1 MRHLVYTQ
9 GVYRTPPRRIGW
21 LARRCPSGIF
31 YTKMMSLCA
40 WGSIK
45 CRLNRYDRQQWAT
58 CSHDIIKA
66 LESVGVQVEISGIEH
81 LRALEGP
88 VVIVANHMSMLETLF
103 LPGIIQPIRDMG
115 YIAKQSL
122 LDYPFFKYLVR
133 FGDPIGVSRT
143 NPREDLKAVLEG
155 GPARLRQGISMVVF
169 IQPTRGICFERA
181 KVTTLGIKLAL
192 KAKVPVMPL
201 ALKTDAWANGS
212 LLKDFGRIDPRKTVR
227 FCLGPPMA
235 LTGRGEAQQ
244 QAIID
249 FIAKTLGP
257 WQAQEKDLRD

>member
-1 MRHLVYTQ
+1 MSTLTYVE
-9 GVYRTPPRRIGW
+9 GVYRSPKRRIGM
-21 LARRCPSGIF
+21 LARWLPSVTF

-40 WGSIK
+40 WGSLK
-45 CRLNRYDRQQWAT
+45 CRLNRYDRQQWAA

-66 LESVGVQVEISGIEH
+66 LESVGVEVEISGIEH

-103 LPGIIQPIRDMG
+103 LPGIVQPVRDMG

-122 LDYPFFKYLVR
+122 LDYPLFKYLVR

-143 NPREDLKAVLEG
+143 HPREDLKAVLEG
-155 GPARLRQGISMVVF
+155 GPTRLRQGISMVVF
-169 IQPTRGICFERA
+169 IQPTRSIRFETA

-192 KAKVPVMPL
+192 KARVSVMPL

-212 LLKDFGRIDPRKTVR
+212 LLKDFGRIDARKTVR
-227 FCLGPPMA
+227 FCFGPPME

-244 QAIID
+244 RAIID

-257 WQAQEKDLRD
+257 WQTQENDLRG